1 MVRCPAPVGG
11 KAVAKEAPILAVTP
25 GFVLV
30 EEAARTLPGKSLAA
44 IPDQHTAGNRVVILV
59 AKVAAS
65 PVVMVH
71 NPAVMESNRAVTVYN
86 PAVMVAENSAE
97 KARGPDQTH
106 ISHTSAD

>member
-11 KAVAKEAPILAVTP
+11 KAVAKEAPSLAVIP

-30 EEAARTLPGKSLAA
+30 EEAARTLPGKSLAVT
-44 IPDQHTAGNRVVILV
+44 PDQHTAGNRVVILV

-65 PVVMVH
+65 PVVM
-71 NPAVMESNRAVTVYN
+71 ESNRAVTVYN
-86 PAVMVAENSAE
+86 PAVMVAENSVE

-106 ISHTSAD
+106 ISHINAD

>member
-11 KAVAKEAPILAVTP
+11 RAAAKEVPSLAVIP

-30 EEAARTLPGKSLAA
+30 EEAARTLPGKILAA

-59 AKVAAS
+59 SKVAAS
-65 PVVMVH
+65 PVVTAC
-71 NPAVMESNRAVTVYN
+71 NPVVMESNR
-86 PAVMVAENSAE
+86 AVMVAENSAE

>member
-11 KAVAKEAPILAVTP
+11 KAVAKEAPSLAVIP

-30 EEAARTLPGKSLAA
+30 EEAARTLPGKILAA
-44 IPDQHTAGNRVVILV
+44 IPDPHTAGNRVVILV

-65 PVVMVH
+65 PVVM
-71 NPAVMESNRAVTVYN
+71 ESNR
-86 PAVMVAENSAE
+86 AVMVAENSAE

-106 ISHTSAD
+106 ISHINAD

>member
-1 MVRCPAPVGG
+1 MARKTAHCPAPVGG

-44 IPDQHTAGNRVVILV
+44 IPDPHTAGNRVVILV

-65 PVVMVH
+65 PVVM
-71 NPAVMESNRAVTVYN
+71 ESNR
-86 PAVMVAENSAE
+86 AVMVAENSVE

-106 ISHTSAD
+106 ISHINAD